1 MLSIS
6 DQSLAQSELESGLS
20 TAAILRM
27 SNFEVVYPLS
37 LWENLKKKAGTLK
50 KCWYHWFYM
59 VLSSI
64 NGNTMGLKSSN
75 GDVIAI

>member
-37 LWENLKKKAGTLK
+37 LWENLKKRLELWKNADIIGFI
-50 KCWYHWFYM
+50 WFYPQ
-59 VLSSI
+59 
-64 NGNTMGLKSSN
+64 
-75 GDVIAI
+75 